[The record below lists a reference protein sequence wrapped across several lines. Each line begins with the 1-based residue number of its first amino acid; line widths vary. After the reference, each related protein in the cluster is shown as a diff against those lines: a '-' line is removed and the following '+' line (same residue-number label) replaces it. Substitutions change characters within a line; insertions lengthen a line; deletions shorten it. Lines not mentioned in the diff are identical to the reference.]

1 MIFALTHSRIVTE
14 GSANRAFATNNVSN
28 SGMIAL
34 GDGTE
39 AAKDHLYPGLLYAAS
54 QAGWPPGGWWE
65 IMERMQQAHD
75 QVPAIGIDFGTTN
88 STVARASSNGQVSL
102 VAFPTNT
109 GETFS
114 FRSVLYL
121 EQIKHGSRKQTHT
134 WTGPS
139 AIEHYLAAENKGRLI
154 QSLKSYLS
162 DRSLTGTAV
171 FGRHC
176 TLEDLISRILVD
188 LRHHAELE
196 FQTPI
201 GYAMVGRPVR
211 FVGAET
217 EADQVF
223 ALSRLRQA
231 FTEAGFDRIDFEMEP
246 VAAAY
251 AYESTLDHDELI
263 LIGDFGGGTSD
274 FSLLHVGPG
283 VRKRG
288 RKPQDLLGNS
298 GVGLAGDAFDARIVR
313 KLVSPAL
320 GSESFARSL
329 NKMLPAVPA
338 WIYANLERWHYLS
351 FLRTANVV
359 EILKS
364 ARLRALEPEKIEA
377 LITLI
382 DEDLGYHLHQAVQRV
397 KFELSHSEVA
407 EFHFRDG
414 SMDLRIAVTRAAF
427 EGWIADEL
435 HAIEQCVDSLLESA
449 GVSRRQVD
457 RVFLTGGS
465 SLVPAVR
472 SIFRERFGDERIRT
486 GDEFISVARGLA
498 LRAEE
503 VLAESGWNLSSLR

>member
-1 MIFALTHSRIVTE
+1 MSMR
-14 GSANRAFATNNVSN
+14 
-28 SGMIAL
+28 
-34 GDGTE
+34 
-39 AAKDHLYPGLLYAAS
+39 
-54 QAGWPPGGWWE
+54 QA
-65 IMERMQQAHD
+65 QT
-75 QVPAIGIDFGTTN
+75 QVPSIGIDFGTTN
-88 STVARASSNGQVSL
+88 STVARATGKSQVEL
-102 VAFPTNT
+102 VAFPTRT

-114 FRSVLYL
+114 FRSLLYL
-121 EQIKHGSRKQTHT
+121 QQAKQAGRSKTHT

-139 AIEHYLAAENKGRLI
+139 AIEHYLAAESKGRLI

-162 DRSLTGTAV
+162 DRTLTGTAV

-176 TLEDLISRILVD
+176 TLEDLISRILAD
-188 LRHHAELE
+188 LRQHAERQ
-196 FQTPI
+196 FRTPV

-217 EADQVF
+217 GEDETF
-223 ALSRLRQA
+223 ALGRLRQA
-231 FTEAGFDRIDFEMEP
+231 FTEAGFERIDFEMEP

-288 RKPQDLLGNS
+288 RRPQDLLGNS

-329 NKMLPAVPA
+329 NKLLPAVPA

-351 FLRTANVV
+351 FLRTANVM
-359 EILKS
+359 EILKT
-364 ARLRALEPEKIEA
+364 ARLRALEPQKIEA

-397 KFELSHSEVA
+397 KFELSHADVA
-407 EFHFRDG
+407 QFHFRDG
-414 SMDLRIAVTRAAF
+414 SMNISIAVTRDAF
-427 EGWIADEL
+427 ETWIAEEL
-435 HAIEQCVDSLLESA
+435 LTIERCVDSLLETS

-457 RVFLTGGS
+457 RVFLTGGT

-472 SIFRERFGDERIRT
+472 RIFMDRFGEQRIRT
-486 GDEFISVARGLA
+486 GNEFISVARGLA
-498 LRAEE
+498 LRADE
-503 VLAESGWNLSSLR
+503 VLAS

>member
-1 MIFALTHSRIVTE
+1 MPAEWTPFAGHVKQR
-14 GSANRAFATNNVSN
+14 GCWNNGKMGQAQPRVS
-28 SGMIAL
+28 
-34 GDGTE
+34 
-39 AAKDHLYPGLLYAAS
+39 
-54 QAGWPPGGWWE
+54 
-65 IMERMQQAHD
+65 
-75 QVPAIGIDFGTTN
+75 AIGIDFGTTN
-88 STVARASSNGQVSL
+88 SAVARASGNSQVEL
-102 VAFPTNT
+102 VAFPTRA

-114 FRSVLYL
+114 SRSVLYL
-121 EQIKHGSRKQTHT
+121 QQRKQAGRTQTHT

-139 AIEHYLAAENKGRLI
+139 AIEHYLAAENKGRMI

-171 FGRHC
+171 FGKHC
-176 TLEDLISRILVD
+176 TLEDLISRILTD
-188 LRHHAELE
+188 LRRYAEQQ
-196 FQTPI
+196 FHTPI
-201 GYAMVGRPVR
+201 PYAMVGRPVH

-217 EADQVF
+217 EQDEAF

-231 FTEAGFDRIDFEMEP
+231 FAEAGFERVDFEMEP

-329 NKMLPAVPA
+329 HKILPAVPA

-351 FLRTANVV
+351 FLRTSNVM

-397 KFELSHSEVA
+397 KFELSHSERA
-407 EFHFRDG
+407 EFRFRDG
-414 SMDLRIAVTRAAF
+414 SMDLSIAVTRDSF
-427 EGWIADEL
+427 EGWIAEEL
-435 HAIEQCVDSLLESA
+435 RAIERCIDLLLETS
-449 GVSRRQVD
+449 GIRRRQVD

-472 SIFRERFGDERIRT
+472 RIFERRFGETRIRT
-486 GDEFISVARGLA
+486 GNEFISVARGLA

-503 VLAESGWNLSSLR
+503 ALAV

>member
-1 MIFALTHSRIVTE
+1 ME
-14 GSANRAFATNNVSN
+14 GMGQAQVQVS
-28 SGMIAL
+28 
-34 GDGTE
+34 
-39 AAKDHLYPGLLYAAS
+39 
-54 QAGWPPGGWWE
+54 
-65 IMERMQQAHD
+65 
-75 QVPAIGIDFGTTN
+75 AIGIDFGTTN
-88 STVARASSNGQVSL
+88 STVARARGKSPIEL
-102 VAFPTNT
+102 VAFPTLA

-114 FRSVLYL
+114 YRSILYM
-121 EQIKHGSRKQTHT
+121 QQVKRTGRAQTHT
-134 WTGPS
+134 WTGPA

-162 DRSLTGTAV
+162 DRTLTGTAV

-176 TLEDLISRILVD
+176 TLEDLISRILGD
-188 LRHHAELE
+188 LRRHAERQ
-196 FQTPI
+196 FHAPI

-211 FVGAET
+211 FVGAES
-217 EADQVF
+217 EEDERF
-223 ALSRLRQA
+223 ALSRLRHA
-231 FTEAGFDRIDFEMEP
+231 FAEAGFERIDFEMEP

-288 RKPQDLLGNS
+288 RRPQDLLGNS
-298 GVGLAGDAFDARIVR
+298 GVGLAGDAFDARLVR

-329 NKMLPAVPA
+329 DKLLPAVPA

-359 EILKS
+359 EILRS

-397 KFELSHSEVA
+397 KFELSHHEVA
-407 EFHFRDG
+407 QFHFRDG
-414 SMDLRIAVTRAAF
+414 SMDISLAVTRDAF
-427 EGWIADEL
+427 EGWIGEDL
-435 HAIEQCVDSLLESA
+435 LAIEQCIDSLLKTA
-449 GVSRRQVD
+449 GVSRGQVD
-457 RVFLTGGS
+457 RVFLTGGT

-472 SIFRERFGDERIRT
+472 HIFKARFGEERIRS
-486 GDEFISVARGLA
+486 GNEFISVARGLA

-503 VLAESGWNLSSLR
+503 VLAQR